1 MPPNRAITA
10 LQTAREREIRAR
22 MLAANFQTAV
32 ALQSRG
38 RLPEAEQVYGSIL
51 ALDSNHFSSL
61 HNLGYIRLQQSR
73 RDEAERLLRKALK
86 INPKSADAWNTLGL
100 VMHTAGK
107 FREAAACFEKSLSSD
122 PVLAHAHNN
131 LGASLHMLERYDRAT
146 DCYRQALALN
156 PRYADAHR
164 NLGNALKVVGRI
176 DEARRSYEAAIDAAP
191 RQVANYLGIADCKRF
206 AKGDPHL
213 QAMETLAREADGLTE
228 SERINLHFAL
238 AKALADVGEHA
249 RSFAELLAGNA
260 LKRRKLT
267 YDEASS
273 LQQFERV
280 RETFTPGLI
289 RDRRADGEPSAIPV
303 FVIGMMRSGTTL
315 IEQILAS
322 HPEVF
327 GAGERADFALA
338 VEAELPPRPGGRSAY
353 PEAAAGLSAKRM
365 RQIGVRYLAGI
376 RKGAPAKARIV
387 NKQTTNFLFAGL
399 IAVVLP
405 NARIIHARRD
415 PVDTCL
421 SCLSTDFRG
430 DLPFTYDPGE
440 MGRYYQAYEALMQHW
455 REALPPGTMIEID
468 YEAVVGDLESQARR
482 LIAHCGLDWNP
493 ACLSFHTTERVVLTA
508 SATQVRQPIYRGS
521 VGRARYYGEALRP
534 LLNALGRVGQTGPLR

>member
-1 MPPNRAITA
+1 MAIRMPPNRAITA

-156 PRYADAHR
+156 PGYADAHR

-191 RQVANYLGIADCKRF
+191 QQVANYLGIADCKRF

-238 AKALADVGEHA
+238 AKALADVGE
-249 RSFAELLAGNA
+249 
-260 LKRRKLT
+260 
-267 YDEASS
+267 
-273 LQQFERV
+273 
-280 RETFTPGLI
+280 
-289 RDRRADGEPSAIPV
+289 
-303 FVIGMMRSGTTL
+303 
-315 IEQILAS
+315 
-322 HPEVF
+322 
-327 GAGERADFALA
+327 
-338 VEAELPPRPGGRSAY
+338 
-353 PEAAAGLSAKRM
+353 
-365 RQIGVRYLAGI
+365 
-376 RKGAPAKARIV
+376 
-387 NKQTTNFLFAGL
+387 
-399 IAVVLP
+399 
-405 NARIIHARRD
+405 
-415 PVDTCL
+415 
-421 SCLSTDFRG
+421 
-430 DLPFTYDPGE
+430 
-440 MGRYYQAYEALMQHW
+440 
-455 REALPPGTMIEID
+455 
-468 YEAVVGDLESQARR
+468 
-482 LIAHCGLDWNP
+482 
-493 ACLSFHTTERVVLTA
+493 
-508 SATQVRQPIYRGS
+508 
-521 VGRARYYGEALRP
+521 
-534 LLNALGRVGQTGPLR
+534 